1 MAGKKTK
8 KTLIPEPP
16 RAVRVKPEDIEKD
29 LEPPSEEISAP
40 ATEVDKPATPRAIP
54 SKQVTELATAT
65 ALVTKT
71 KYVVNRWW
79 NLKRGEE
86 ISAPRVVITA
96 LKNAGLVK

>member
-16 RAVRVKPEDIEKD
+16 RAVRVKSEDTVRDPE
-29 LEPPSEEISAP
+29 PAQEEVPAP
-40 ATEVDKPATPRAIP
+40 ITKVDRPAPPRAIP